1 MEKRKKIFILSDKK
15 FVIMMKID
23 FKLKI

>member
-15 FVIMMKID
+15 IVIMMKID
-23 FKLKI
+23 LKLKI